1 MMDNDYNPVVD
12 TCVTEVDDEQ
22 TIDDEENLSE
32 DSENSKE
39 IEKLKQVDF
48 DYLFFLHIIRDYF

>member
-1 MMDNDYNPVVD
+1 MDNDYIPVVD

-39 IEKLKQVDF
+39 IEKLKQVI
-48 DYLFFLHIIRDYF
+48 LKKTFFFCT